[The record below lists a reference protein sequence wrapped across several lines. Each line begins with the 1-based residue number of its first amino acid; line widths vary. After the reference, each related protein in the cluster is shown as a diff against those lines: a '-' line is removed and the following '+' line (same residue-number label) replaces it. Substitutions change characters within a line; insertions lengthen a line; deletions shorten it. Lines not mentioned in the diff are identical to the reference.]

1 MPRKG
6 KGSKI
11 MRPVLEEKDATD
23 CAICGY
29 PKESKVHNHG

>member
-11 MRPVLEEKDATD
+11 MQFKPLSNDSTD
-23 CAICGY
+23 CIVCGY
-29 PKESKVHNHG
+29 PKEWKVHHHG